1 MIIFLQLTDQAWYP
15 MRKCA
20 IKLYTFSVALVI
32 SSQPLIA
39 GLTETLPTYHWA
51 YQYME
56 ELRLRGFFSELNF
69 ARRPFTRGEIA
80 ESLVDH
86 LIAGWATDEI
96 PKAVWLLDEL
106 YEEFAEEMNLVRRA
120 ESGDIFSIGILTQA
134 NVGNDGEETDDSESF
149 RINGGFQVGKGFGI
163 YNTMNFDSDLS
174 KDSTFEGREWR
185 GMSAF
190 TEQGY
195 MQYEST
201 RFTVLF
207 GRDFKRWGI
216 GKRSTLLISDHS
228 RPMDQLSAELSIG
241 PVELSFI
248 AAELD
253 KLEGM
258 RRFLSAHRVDINI
271 NNSLNIGISELLIY
285 GGENASPVAAFTNP
299 ALVFHG
305 ENLNDASQS
314 NTLGSI
320 DVLWYPKRNWRIS
333 GAILIDDIQ
342 LDNKELEDLEPNEI
356 GLIVGVQKANPFGFD
371 GVDSWVEYVRITNRT
386 YTTPNIEE
394 TLKHRNRP
402 IGYFLGNDFDS
413 WEFGTSSWL
422 KEGIKISLSLTL
434 RRDGEGGIDKL
445 FMTPWLDKDIEGNP
459 VYTIESG
466 YSEDFPTGVVQE
478 FTEFKLSV
486 EKSFSSKLR
495 VTFDYEHIATDNLG
509 HVLDESESDNKFF
522 LNVWYDFNYL
532 LNL

>member
-1 MIIFLQLTDQAWYP
+1 MH
-15 MRKCA
+15 KCA
-20 IKLYTFSVALVI
+20 IKLYTLFVVSVI

-39 GLTETLPTYHWA
+39 GLNETLPTYHWA

-56 ELRLRGFFSELNF
+56 ELRLRGFFIELNF
-69 ARRPFTRGEIA
+69 ARRPFTRGKIA

-86 LIAGWATDEI
+86 LIAGWATDDI

-106 YEEFAEEMNLVRRA
+106 YEEFAEEMNLVRKA
-120 ESGDIFSIGILTQA
+120 ESSDIFSIGLLTQA

-174 KDSTFEGREWR
+174 EDPTFKGREWR

-195 MQYEST
+195 MQYESN
-201 RFTVLF
+201 RFGVLF

-216 GKRSTLLISDHS
+216 GKRGTLLISDYS
-228 RPMDQLSAELSIG
+228 RPMDQLSAELRIG
-241 PVELSFI
+241 SVELSFI

-253 KLEGM
+253 SVKGM
-258 RRFLSAHRVDINI
+258 RRFLSAHRVDVSIG
-271 NNSLNIGISELLIY
+271 NSLNIGISELLIY
-285 GGENASPVAAFTNP
+285 GGVNSSPVAAFTNP

-305 ENLNDASQS
+305 ENLNNDLQS

-320 DVLWYPKRNWRIS
+320 DVLWYPKRNWRLS

-342 LDNKELEDLEPNEI
+342 LDNEKSEDLEPNEI
-356 GLIVGVQKANPFGFD
+356 GLILSVQKANPFGFD
-371 GVDSWVEYVRITNRT
+371 GIDSWVEYVRITNRT
-386 YTTPNIEE
+386 YTTPNVEE

-413 WEFGTSSWL
+413 WEFGASSWIKKGL
-422 KEGIKISLSLTL
+422 KISLDLTL
-434 RRDGEGGIDKL
+434 RRDGEGGIDIP
-445 FMTPWLDKDIEGNP
+445 FSTPWLEVDFKD
-459 VYTIESG
+459 G
-466 YSEDFPTGVVQE
+466 YSEPFPTGDVQE
-478 FTEFKLSV
+478 FTEFKFSA

-495 VTFDYEHIATDNLG
+495 VSFDYEHIAIDNLD
-509 HVLDESESDNKFF
+509 HVSGASESDNKFF
-522 LNVWYDFNYL
+522 LSVWYDIKYS